1 MAEPHPRMRC
11 TIPKPTLRKELVSDG
26 ELIKRIRA
34 GDDTAW
40 TALVEMH
47 QQPVFRLAY
56 LLLGDADEAEDAAQ
70 EALIRA
76 FRSLDAFDAA
86 RPLRP
91 WLLQI
96 VANVARNRRRSIR
109 RYVAALGRVWQ
120 AQGEPSAPLGDRSGE
135 RWEAQTLWQ
144 AVRRLSRSDQEVIFL
159 RFFLELGE
167 AETAATLGVAAG
179 TVKSRLHRALGRL
192 RGVVEREFPALRQE
206 RET

>member
-1 MAEPHPRMRC
+1 M
-11 TIPKPTLRKELVSDG
+11 SDG
-26 ELIKRIRA
+26 ELIERIRA

-56 LLLGDADEAEDAAQ
+56 LLLGDADDAEDAAQ
-70 EALIRA
+70 EAFIRA
-76 FRSLDAFDAA
+76 YRSLASFDAT

-96 VANVARNRRRSIR
+96 VANTARNRRRSLR
-109 RYVAALGRVWQ
+109 RYLAALGRVWQ
-120 AQGEPSAPLGDRSGE
+120 AEGERSMPLGERSGE

-144 AVRRLSRSDQEVIFL
+144 AVRRLGRADQEVIFL
-159 RFFLELGE
+159 RFFLDLGE
-167 AETAATLGVAAG
+167 AETAAALDIAHG

-192 RGVVEREFPALRQE
+192 RGVVDREFPALGEE